1 MSPELIGVVA
11 TVILLVLIYFRMWV
25 GLAMLF
31 VGFWGVVAI
40 IGWKP
45 ALVLAA
51 SVPYRN
57 VGDYTFAA
65 IPMFIMMGAVLFHTG
80 IASDLFYA
88 AYKWLGRFSGGLA
101 IACALAGAI
110 LGVVTDSMVAVVTL
124 GKVAIPEMKKYKNDE
139 TLACSSLLAGAS
151 LASLIPPSVGFI
163 LYALLTEQSVGKL
176 FIGAI
181 IPGIVL
187 TAIVILTILIRT
199 WLNPA
204 LAPKGPKVS
213 IREKVI
219 SLKYVWP
226 LMLIIVLVIAGIYV
240 GAFTPTEA
248 GSIGAVFSII
258 IALVSGRLT
267 RKKLID
273 SILETAQ
280 TTAMIVLM
288 VAGGFI
294 FCSLMSV
301 SNLSSSLGEFVVGLN
316 LSPYGILS
324 VIFII
329 YILLGMFFDIIAA
342 MMVTIPIF
350 FPVITAIGF
359 DPVWF
364 GIIIVIVM
372 EMGVITPPIGMNA
385 FILSGI
391 SNVPCEKIF
400 RGIWQFVIAQLAC
413 VVILTIFPEIVLV
426 LPGMM

>member
-11 TVILLVLIYFRMWV
+11 TIILLILIYFRMWV

-40 IGWKP
+40 IGWHP
-45 ALVLAA
+45 ALILAA

-57 VGDYTFAA
+57 VGDYSFAA

-88 AYKWLGRFSGGLA
+88 AYKWLGRFRGGLA
-101 IACALAGAI
+101 IASALAGAI
-110 LGVVTDSMVAVVTL
+110 LGVVTDSMIAVITL
-124 GKVAIPEMKKYKNDE
+124 GKVAIPEMRKYKNDE

-151 LASLIPPSVGFI
+151 LASLIPPSIGFI

-187 TAIVILTILIRT
+187 TVIVILIIMVRT
-199 WLNPA
+199 WLNPD
-204 LAPKGPKVS
+204 LAPKGPK
-213 IREKVI
+213 IGLKEKMI

-226 LMLIIVLVIAGIYV
+226 LMVIIILIITGIYV

-248 GSIGAVFSII
+248 GAIGAIGSIL
-258 IALVSGRLT
+258 IALISGRLT
-267 RKKLID
+267 KKKLTD

-280 TTAMIVLM
+280 TTAMIVLL
-288 VAGGFI
+288 VSGGFI
-294 FCSLMSV
+294 FSSLMSV
-301 SNLSSSLGEFVVGLN
+301 SNLSSSLGEFVITLQ
-316 LSPYGILS
+316 LSKYAIFSIIIL
-324 VIFII
+324 I
-329 YILLGMFFDIIAA
+329 YILLGMFFDIMAA

-350 FPVITAIGF
+350 FPVITSLGF
-359 DPVWF
+359 DPIWF
-364 GIIIVIVM
+364 GIILVIVM
-372 EMGVITPPIGMNA
+372 EMGMITPPFGMNT

-391 SNVPCEKIF
+391 SGVPCEKIF
-400 RGIWQFVIAQLAC
+400 RGVWQFVIGQLVC
-413 VVILTIFPEIVLV
+413 IIILTIYPEIVLF
-426 LPGMM
+426 LPNMM